1 MLRFGVMQ
9 LRDYGRPVAVVTL
22 PTFELPFAVRRHD
35 RLGSKLGDIRGGRTQ
50 KPGLRNSTVELSL
63 SFLCRL
69 DSGSI
74 NWET

>member
-35 RLGSKLGDIRGGRTQ
+35 CLGSKLGDIRGRRARN
-50 KPGLRNSTVELSL
+50 PGLRNSTVELSL

-69 DSGSI
+69 NHESI
-74 NWET
+74 SWET